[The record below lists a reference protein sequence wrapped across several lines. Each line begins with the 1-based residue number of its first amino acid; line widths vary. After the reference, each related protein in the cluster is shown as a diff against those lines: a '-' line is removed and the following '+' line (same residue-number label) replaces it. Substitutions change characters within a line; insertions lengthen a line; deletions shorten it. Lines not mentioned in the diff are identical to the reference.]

1 MMAQI
6 IGMDDWRKKLLD
18 TLAAENVEADRNP
31 ESDIEADR
39 LLASLSTALAEA
51 PLAVEEKLLAL
62 FTKLVEEI
70 ASIQSEG
77 ERKSYAHQ
85 FAKHLRLDV
94 VEAARSAREKI
105 G

>member
-6 IGMDDWRKKLLD
+6 IGMHDWRKKLRD
-18 TLAAENVEADRNP
+18 TLAAEIVEADRNP

-51 PLAVEEKLLAL
+51 PLAVEEKLAL